1 MATEKN
7 IKKSSAGRKHS
18 YVARDPV
25 ATRKRIL
32 DAAVDEF
39 GAKGFNG
46 ARVESIVKNANSNMR
61 MLYHYFDDKEKLYIA
76 VIEEVYRAVRV
87 AEQDL
92 HVEDDDPKK
101 GLIRLVDF
109 TFQHFAANPNLINI
123 VMNENILHA
132 AFLKKSDLVPA
143 MTSKLSGTVSSMLK
157 KGYETKVFVRNPDP
171 KQLWLTIFALCW
183 VHLANK
189 FTMSWTLQIDL
200 SDPAWLESRRQHV
213 VDVVLAYLCAP
224 EDHRPPSTTSR

>member
-1 MATEKN
+1 MAKEK
-7 IKKSSAGRKHS
+7 KARKRAARKIS
-18 YVARDPV
+18 YVARDPA

-32 DAAVDEF
+32 SAAIDEF

-46 ARVESIVKNANSNMR
+46 ARVENIVKSANSNMR

-76 VIEEVYRAVRV
+76 VIEDVYRAVRE

-92 HVEDDDPKK
+92 HVEDDDPKE
-101 GLIRLVDF
+101 GIVRLVDF
-109 TFQHFAANPNLINI
+109 TFKHFAANPNLINI

-143 MTSKLSGTVSSMLK
+143 MTSKLSNTVSSVLR
-157 KGYETKVFVRNPDP
+157 KGYESKVFIRDPDP

-183 VHLANK
+183 VHLANRY
-189 FTMSWTLQIDL
+189 TMSWTLQIDL
-200 SDPAWLESRRQHV
+200 TEPAWLESRRKHV

-224 EDHRPPSTTSR
+224 EDQKAVEH